1 MFFYSM
7 KVKFAGLGFTIFS
20 CKIFKNEKKESNLFR
35 LMKIH
40 EKNYIH
46 HDLHS
51 GNILSHDRPHNH
63 LLIFSIL
70 KGERPWITKDT
81 PEFYAKLMKRCWDHN
96 PGNSPTAREIRNS
109 LYEYN
114 QYSITKG
121 GKRIIELA
129 EAKRQEITKSEKFLS
144 VILVIFFSLLFFL
157 KIIL

>member
-70 KGERPWITKDT
+70 KVVKI
-81 PEFYAKLMKRCWDHN
+81 
-96 PGNSPTAREIRNS
+96 
-109 LYEYN
+109 
-114 QYSITKG
+114 QV
-121 GKRIIELA
+121 
-129 EAKRQEITKSEKFLS
+129 TKSYKLQGYQS
-144 VILVIFFSLLFFL
+144 YSLLNSESLSFYTKL
-157 KIIL
+157 QILILQ

>member
-1 MFFYSM
+1 MM
-7 KVKFAGLGFTIFS
+7 
-20 CKIFKNEKKESNLFR
+20 
-35 LMKIH
+35 
-40 EKNYIH
+40 
-46 HDLHS
+46 
-51 GNILSHDRPHNH
+51 
-63 LLIFSIL
+63 
-70 KGERPWITKDT
+70 
-81 PEFYAKLMKRCWDHN
+81 RCWDHN

-109 LYEYN
+109 LHEYN